1 MFEIILPYTP
11 AKLNP
16 NRSKTLTSFEY
27 AREFKKYKQQAFFLT
42 KEALGGQAR
51 SWLFSAWVFAA
62 LSDVLSAW

>member
-51 SWLFSAWVFAA
+51 S
-62 LSDVLSAW
+62 